1 MMVLRFNSSRTGT
14 WCAIGGHGRLRG
26 RRREKRCRRGP
37 WGRDVS
43 SSALG
48 ASTRILTRC
57 RGRSSG
63 GSLSAATRLVPVVRV
78 LALVALLF
86 LFGQSLP
93 LVLLVLGFLAPKL
106 ADDLGYL
113 RIGEA
118 RVVHS
123 DLALVVLTV

>member
-1 MMVLRFNSSRTGT
+1 MMVLRFDSSRTRTGR
-14 WCAIGGHGRLRG
+14 AIAGHGRLRS

-48 ASTRILTRC
+48 ASTRVLARC

-86 LFGQSLP
+86 LLGQSLP

-106 ADDLGYL
+106 ADDFGYL
-113 RIGEA
+113 RIREA